1 MAAPEKLPSRLAA
14 QVGPEAKRA
23 SVRSDL
29 FALCDALSEEAVD
42 PAVVRRLV
50 ESVRDD
56 AKRMT
61 ADTALLERHLWNLLQ
76 DLGSSTHPFDAR
88 HYANQLTLLADRL

>member
-1 MAAPEKLPSRLAA
+1 MAAPEKLPPRLAA

-29 FALCDALSEEAVD
+29 FALCDALCEDPLDAARVRVLVQAVRD
-42 PAVVRRLV
+42 G
-50 ESVRDD
+50 SVRVS
-56 AKRMT
+56 

-76 DLGSSTHPFDAR
+76 DLGSSSAHFDAR

>member
-1 MAAPEKLPSRLAA
+1 MAAPEKLPPRLAA

-29 FALCDALSEEAVD
+29 FALCDALCENPLD
-42 PAVVRRLV
+42 PARVRLLV
-50 ESVRDD
+50 QAVRDGSM
-56 AKRMT
+56 RVS

-76 DLGSSTHPFDAR
+76 DLGSSSEPFDAR